1 MQRTL
6 QEHIAHLERKI
17 DSLKAQLQEAQGSAE
32 FQKGLKLNLE
42 IAETSLTLFRKAFD
56 LESKISN

>member
-17 DSLKAQLQEAQGSAE
+17 EFIKAQLREARGSAE
-32 FQKGLKLNLE
+32 FQKGLRLNLE
-42 IAETSLTLFRKAFD
+42 TAETSLALFRRAFG
-56 LESKISN
+56 LEGKISN

>member
-6 QEHIAHLERKI
+6 QEHISHLERKI
-17 DSLKAQLQEAQGSAE
+17 ESIKAQLERSQGSAE

-42 IAETSLTLFRKAFD
+42 IAETSLALFRKAFD
-56 LESKISN
+56 LENKISN